1 MYSQTAHLLLTVC
14 KFCSSLSLNLG
25 ALLKKLFIFA
35 GLLLSVLFLFLAL
48 KDTDLAEIRNAFR
61 EAKYW
66 PMVPMLL
73 SIFGFYW
80 LKAVR
85 WSVLLSPSF
94 EVSGRQLAPA
104 MMAGAAGNNLL
115 PAHFGELVR
124 VYFAGEKF
132 SIPKSTVLA
141 TLVVERL
148 FDIIVVLLLFS
159 LALLAAGYSSIYYGG
174 AVMLL
179 FAAFSILIASVLLAR
194 FTDQFVSIID
204 SKFTFVSVDIRQ
216 KISQQI
222 KYLGSGLAAL
232 SKKNLYLSVITNTV
246 VQWLCHAAC
255 FYFSLLAFDLEVSPL
270 IGVVILG
277 FTVVGLT
284 LPTSPGFF
292 GTIEYCYVLA
302 LTAIGIDASTAVSA
316 AIFYHLPA
324 WLGVTFIGLVLLRVF
339 HFSFRDAELAE
350 RRTSEISE

>member
-1 MYSQTAHLLLTVC
+1 M
-14 KFCSSLSLNLG
+14 
-25 ALLKKLFIFA
+25 KKLLILS

-48 KDTDLAEIRNAFR
+48 KDTDIAGIRNAFSDA
-61 EAKYW
+61 EYW
-66 PMVPMLL
+66 PIVPMFL
-73 SIFGFYW
+73 SILGFYW
-80 LKAVR
+80 LKALR
-85 WSVLLSPSF
+85 WSVLLSPSYT
-94 EVSGRQLAPA
+94 VSGSQLVPA

-148 FDIIVVLLLFS
+148 FDIIVVLLIFS
-159 LALLAAGYSSIYYGG
+159 LALLAAGYSRIYYGS
-174 AVMLL
+174 AVFLL
-179 FAAFSILIASVLLAR
+179 AAAFVILIASVLLAR
-194 FTDQFVSIID
+194 FTDQFIYFFEY
-204 SKFTFVSVDIRQ
+204 KFTFIPHSLRG

-222 KYLGSGLAAL
+222 RYLSTGLAAL
-232 SKKNLYLSVITNTV
+232 GTKKLYLRVIINSVL
-246 VQWLCHAAC
+246 QWLCHAAC
-255 FYFSLLAFDLEVSPL
+255 FYFSLLAFDLDVSPL
-270 IGVVILG
+270 TGIIILG

-302 LTAIGIDASTAVSA
+302 LTAVGIDASTAVSA

-324 WLGVTFIGLVLLRVF
+324 WLGVTVIGLVLLRVY
-339 HFSFRDAELAE
+339 HFSFRDAELADQ
-350 RRTSEISE
+350 RSSEA